1 MNYFNLFQLLK
12 NKVGDDG
19 LNFVR
24 IDEATNLYNFDFES
38 NSYQMLP
45 GVGRYQCDR
54 HAFGYEASYDF
65 ENDLGA
71 SEREVS
77 LDIADARIAENQ
89 RFRYHVFHPS
99 GKEKARQIVF
109 MFHGFN
115 EKNWLKYLPW
125 AKTLSEHTGKTIVCF
140 PIAFH
145 MNRAPHEWSDR
156 RKMYAVSEL
165 RRCRFPHILH
175 STLSNVAISTR
186 LHSRP
191 QRFFWSGLQTYNDV
205 IQLTE
210 SIKAGEHPLI
220 APDAGIDF
228 FAYSIGCLLA
238 EILMMTNL
246 KGYFD
251 RSRLFMFCG
260 GAVFNRLSPASKF
273 ILDSEAGVAL
283 YSFAI
288 EHLENHL
295 KKDPR
300 LRHYL
305 GDAHPEGVYFRSML
319 NYGKMVSHREDA
331 FRCIGPRMMALAL
344 ENDTVIPPYEVINTL
359 QGVKRNLPAQVKV
372 INFPYEY
379 KHEDPFPVRDAIAG
393 EVSRQFRRVFKLAG
407 DFLA

>member
-1 MNYFNLFQLLK
+1 MDYCNLFQLLK
-12 NKVGDDG
+12 DKVGYDD
-19 LNFVR
+19 LDFVR

-38 NSYQMLP
+38 NSNRMLP
-45 GVGRYQCDR
+45 GMGRYGCDR
-54 HAFGYEASYDF
+54 HDFCCEAAYDF
-65 ENDLGA
+65 ENDIGA

-77 LDIADARIAENQ
+77 LDIADARIAENR

-99 GKEKARQIVF
+99 GKDKAQQIVF
-109 MFHGFN
+109 LFHGFN

-125 AKTLSEHTGKTIVCF
+125 AKTLSERTGKSVVCF

-145 MNRAPHEWSDR
+145 MNRAPQEWSDR

-175 STLSNVAISTR
+175 STLLNVAISTR

-210 SIKAGEHPLI
+210 SIRAGNHPLI
-220 APDAGIDF
+220 AAEAGIDF
-228 FAYSIGCLLA
+228 FGYSIGCLLA
-238 EILMMTNL
+238 EILMMANR

-260 GAVFNRLSPASKF
+260 GAVFNRLSPVSKF

-288 EHLENHL
+288 EHLESHL
-295 KKDPR
+295 KKDRR
-300 LRHYL
+300 LQHYL
-305 GDAHPEGVYFRSML
+305 GEAHPEGVYFRSML
-319 NYGKMVSHREDA
+319 NYGKMASYREDA
-331 FRCIGPRMMALAL
+331 FRRIGPRMMAVTL

-359 QGVKRNLPAQVKV
+359 QGIRRNLPVQVKTLG
-372 INFPYEY
+372 FPYEY
-379 KHEDPFPVRDAIAG
+379 KHEDPFPLQSAISG
-393 EVSRQFRRVFKLAG
+393 EVTRQFRRVFDLAG
-407 DFLA
+407 NFLA